1 MNPGIGPFWQRNC
14 RGKIAHLRDRK
25 RDFLKSIGSGIILL
39 YRNTFRKVID
49 DHILLK
55 GCLSFINQSDDSC
68 IEIVFNSKHRHSVN
82 GLRCNAIRCG
92 RFISDKKGDLAL
104 NGGKLVGLL
113 CVLLLSA
120 CASAPAIKDFD
131 RASVETSNEPQKM
144 EPNFIPPSGA
154 FASVVAEVEPVGED
168 LCRRFRP
175 QLNCDFEVVVYKKNP
190 NLVNAFQTIRS
201 NGRPLVVF
209 SQGLIEHARNEDE
222 LAFVLGHEMAHHLEG
237 HLYQQYHTA
246 RSGAERFGGLISLVG
261 ASDRLVRNA
270 ERLGA
275 RLGGRKFSK
284 KYELE
289 ADRLGTWIATI
300 AGYDALRGAAF
311 FMRMSDP
318 ADQLLG
324 THPPN
329 QARVETVRKAIADLP
344 SS

>member
-1 MNPGIGPFWQRNC
+1 M
-14 RGKIAHLRDRK
+14 
-25 RDFLKSIGSGIILL
+25 
-39 YRNTFRKVID
+39 
-49 DHILLK
+49 
-55 GCLSFINQSDDSC
+55 
-68 IEIVFNSKHRHSVN
+68 
-82 GLRCNAIRCG
+82 
-92 RFISDKKGDLAL
+92 
-104 NGGKLVGLL
+104 GLL

-131 RASVETSNEPQKM
+131 RASAETSNEPQKM

-275 RLGGRKFSK
+275 RLGERKFSK
-284 KYELE
+284 SMSWKRIGWALGLLRSRGMMLC
-289 ADRLGTWIATI
+289 AALPFLCACRIRLTSFWAPIRPIRRG
-300 AGYDALRGAAF
+300 LRPCGK
-311 FMRMSDP
+311 P
-318 ADQLLG
+318 
-324 THPPN
+324 
-329 QARVETVRKAIADLP
+329 
-344 SS
+344 